1 LEYIYSVLDN
11 AKAMADKYDGY
22 TVYDWNGKA
31 VYGAEVSGGNGSA
44 GEFSN
49 EECPFMVK
57 VSIDDWN
64 IRKGAWTNTAK
75 TGNYTGV
82 GVFTILEVR
91 EGKDSDAGWGRL
103 RSGAG

>member
-1 LEYIYSVLDN
+1 
-11 AKAMADKYDGY
+11 
-22 TVYDWNGKA
+22 
-31 VYGAEVSGGNGSA
+31 
-44 GEFSN
+44 
-49 EECPFMVK
+49 MVK